1 MSLHVKYLLV
11 GGGVASSEAAAA
23 IRLHDRH
30 GAIMLIAQEPIRP
43 YHRPPLSKD
52 YLLGR
57 RQRPSLF
64 TQSPD
69 WFDNQHVELHTACRA
84 VRVDVARQS
93 VMLDN
98 GQEISYD
105 RLLLATGAT
114 PRPLEIPGAQM
125 PNVYYFRT
133 VDDADRLHHAVEKAR
148 TEGRRHDHGRGIATV
163 IGGELLAVEL
173 AATLTRM
180 GLSVD
185 LVTAGAYP
193 WQTVAGETTGRFIA
207 RYLQAHGVRVHAQKS
222 ARSLEGDGR
231 VQRVVFDDGEIPT
244 DMVVA
249 AIGTKVNREL
259 ISGTSIDAER
269 AILADDH
276 ARANVPNVYAAGDC
290 SAIFDPLFGKHRQ
303 FEHWEH
309 ARATGRL
316 AGTNMA
322 GGDERFAAVTH
333 FFTEAFGLSATGW
346 GEPRLVERRLIR
358 GQCNVE
364 SPRFLD
370 IGVAGDGRVAQVISV
385 GPRDASEPPDA
396 TATAEMV
403 RRRLQVGGLEEQ
415 LKDPTV
421 DLESLLRASDT

>member
-1 MSLHVKYLLV
+1 SFPTRR
-11 GGGVASSEAAAA
+11 SS
-23 IRLHDRH
+23 
-30 GAIMLIAQEPIRP
+30 
-43 YHRPPLSKD
+43 
-52 YLLGR
+52 
-57 RQRPSLF
+57 
-64 TQSPD
+64 
-69 WFDNQHVELHTACRA
+69 
-84 VRVDVARQS
+84 
-93 VMLDN
+93 
-98 GQEISYD
+98 
-105 RLLLATGAT
+105 
-114 PRPLEIPGAQM
+114 
-125 PNVYYFRT
+125 
-133 VDDADRLHHAVEKAR
+133 
-148 TEGRRHDHGRGIATV
+148 
-163 IGGELLAVEL
+163 
-173 AATLTRM
+173 
-180 GLSVD
+180 D
-185 LVTAGAYP
+185 L
-193 WQTVAGETTGRFIA
+193 
-207 RYLQAHGVRVHAQKS
+207 
-222 ARSLEGDGR
+222 
-231 VQRVVFDDGEIPT
+231 
-244 DMVVA
+244 
-249 AIGTKVNREL
+249 
-259 ISGTSIDAER
+259 
-269 AILADDH
+269 
-276 ARANVPNVYAAGDC
+276 YAAGDC

-370 IGVAGDGRVAQVISV
+370 IGVAGDGRVAQGISV